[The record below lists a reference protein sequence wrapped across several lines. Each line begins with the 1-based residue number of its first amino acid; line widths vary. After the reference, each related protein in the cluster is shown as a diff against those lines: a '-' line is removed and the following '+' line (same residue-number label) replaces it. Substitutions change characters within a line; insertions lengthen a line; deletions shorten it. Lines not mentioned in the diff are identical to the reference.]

1 MSMYIPAFL
10 MICASLFFVSVCTCF
25 SCVTDNPQQKS
36 QPPQKKGLPG
46 AYEKL
51 IGESSQILIVRNVN
65 PALVD
70 AQVIALEKKNGRW
83 QIPFPPMDG
92 VIGKK
97 GFASPGEKR
106 EGDGRTPSGM
116 FPLGTVF
123 GYEPS
128 FPTRMPYRQA
138 VDDDIW
144 VDDVRADDYNRWIKR
159 GTTKTSSFEKMR
171 RGDDLYKYGIV
182 IEYNTNPVMKGH
194 GSAIFFHIWRGKGKS
209 TEGCVGMSQ
218 ENIIKIIRWLNP
230 ASRPLVVMGTNI
242 TIGGY

>member
-1 MSMYIPAFL
+1 
-10 MICASLFFVSVCTCF
+10 
-25 SCVTDNPQQKS
+25 
-36 QPPQKKGLPG
+36 
-46 AYEKL
+46 
-51 IGESSQILIVRNVN
+51 
-65 PALVD
+65 
-70 AQVIALEKKNGRW
+70 
-83 QIPFPPMDG
+83 MDG

-128 FPTRMPYRQA
+128 FPTTMPYRQA
-138 VDDDIW
+138 TDDDIW
-144 VDDVRADDYNRWIKR
+144 VDDVRADDYNRWFKR
-159 GTTKTSSFEKMR
+159 GTTKASSFEKMR

-182 IEYNTNPVMKGH
+182 IEYNTNPVIKGH

-218 ENIIKIIRWLNP
+218 ENIIKIIRWLDP